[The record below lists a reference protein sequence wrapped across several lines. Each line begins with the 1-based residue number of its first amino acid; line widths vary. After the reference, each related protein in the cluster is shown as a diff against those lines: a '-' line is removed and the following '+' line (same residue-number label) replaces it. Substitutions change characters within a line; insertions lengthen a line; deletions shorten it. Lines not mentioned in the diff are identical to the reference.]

1 MKWSTKQGGI
11 MSVTLHPR
19 FETMAW
25 NHMDYLYSRVI
36 RATRNTRKAEDIV
49 QKIYQRAFEDFRTW
63 WTESDFIEFINL
75 SLEDI
80 EGESDYEIESV
91 ASPLHSTC
99 AF

>member
-1 MKWSTKQGGI
+1 
-11 MSVTLHPR
+11 
-19 FETMAW
+19 
-25 NHMDYLYSRVI
+25 MDYLYSRVI
-36 RATRNTRKAEDIV
+36 RATRNTRKAEEIV